1 MELEYEPEF
10 ELDDDELP
18 PLDAAKPIWVEVR
31 QNIIAIHNFNILVA
45 PYLNSIYVT
54 R

>member
-18 PLDAAKPIWVEVR
+18 PLAAAKPIWVEIR
-31 QNIIAIHNFNILVA
+31 KDINTIHDFNMLVT
-45 PYLNSIYVT
+45 P
-54 R
+54 